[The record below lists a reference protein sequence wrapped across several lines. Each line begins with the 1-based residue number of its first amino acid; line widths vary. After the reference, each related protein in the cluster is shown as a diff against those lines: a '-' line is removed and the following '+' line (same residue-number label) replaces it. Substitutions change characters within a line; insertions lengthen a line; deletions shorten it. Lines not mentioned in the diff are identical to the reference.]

1 MHKSIPVRPL
11 SRGRV
16 TCSYHLYTGLR
27 ALPSTCAYLTRTP
40 TGVLPPTNP
49 QTTTLETLWPTSER
63 SMLNRHRSRHE
74 VSQTCVQEDAT
85 HIYDPGRGVG
95 QPHNITSSKTTSER
109 SLLNRH
115 RSEGQSPERPVYRK
129 TPPTFTTPVEGS
141 DKPLNITISETTSER
156 SLLNRHRSRHA
167 VSQTCVQGQPPTI
180 LWQKIII

>member
-1 MHKSIPVRPL
+1 MKRLAMHKSIPVRPL

-63 SMLNRHRSRHE
+63 SLLNRHRSRHE

-95 QPHNITSSKTTSER
+95 QPHNITSSETTSER

-115 RSEGQSPERPVYRK
+115 RSEGQRPERPVYRK
-129 TPPTFTTPVEGS
+129 THPTFTTPAEGS
-141 DKPLNITISETTSER
+141 DKPLQSYGKR
-156 SLLNRHRSRHA
+156 
-167 VSQTCVQGQPPTI
+167 
-180 LWQKIII
+180 